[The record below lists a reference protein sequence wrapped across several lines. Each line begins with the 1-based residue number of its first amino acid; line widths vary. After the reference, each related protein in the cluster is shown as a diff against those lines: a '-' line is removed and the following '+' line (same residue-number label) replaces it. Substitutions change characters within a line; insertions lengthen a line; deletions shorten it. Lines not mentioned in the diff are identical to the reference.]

1 MIRSFFKIAWRNL
14 FRNKVYSLINIL
26 GLATGMA
33 VALIIGL
40 WVYHQYSYDRFWPE
54 YERVYQAWNRYDEN
68 GQVDAGVATALPLA
82 DELKR
87 SFPEIEYVAQSDWM
101 GSHSLV
107 IGEKKISASGGM
119 VGQDFL
125 KIFQLPFIN
134 GNANA
139 ALSDP
144 YSIVLCQ
151 SIATALFGKQDPI
164 GKTVRIDNSNDL
176 RVTAVVED
184 LPKNSSLRFK
194 FLVPFDYLKQYDH
207 VRRNLNSWRD
217 KSFQCFVTLKP
228 GVQLSS
234 LEPRLKEMQKKLN
247 PEDYKLWKIETMLHP
262 MKDWHLYN
270 NYKLEGFTGFISYV
284 KMFSLIGALV
294 LLIACINFMN
304 LSTARS
310 EKRAKE
316 VGIRKAIGSLRTSL
330 IFQFLTESILI
341 TLFAF
346 FVSLLMVQLAL
357 PAFNGLIK
365 ASLGIPWQNGYFWMG
380 MTGYVLLTGLMAGL
394 RPAFYL
400 SSFRPVKVL
409 KGPVSSGPAAA
420 IPRKILV
427 VLQFTCSVALIISTV
442 IIYQQIQHAKDRPI
456 GYESNRLMMTYTSS
470 DLFKNYRVV
479 KNEMLQSGVVSS
491 VTMSSSP
498 VTDIWS
504 NQRVD
509 DWSGK
514 RPDESLTLQ
523 TVAVSDAD
531 YFKTVGMKLVR
542 GRNFTGN
549 NAADSLDVILNESAV
564 KRMGFKEPI
573 NQILTWHDTP
583 QKIRVIGVVQDA
595 LMKSPFS
602 PPEPSIFIFDPQ
614 WASVITYRLSPNVST
629 QTAIQ
634 KIGKIVDL
642 YNPSSTYS
650 YQFVDENYKA
660 KFHQEVLIGKLSGIF
675 ALLAILISCLGLF
688 GLAAYITE
696 QRTREI
702 GIRKVLGASVSQLWL
717 LLCREFIILVII
729 GCVIASPIA
738 YYFSNEWLQQYQYRI
753 SIGPLVFVLSAV
765 IALLITLFTVSFKA
779 IRASLSNP
787 VRSLRTE

>member
-1 MIRSFFKIAWRNL
+1 MIRSFFKVAWRNL

-40 WVYHQYSYDRFWPE
+40 WVYNQYSYDRFWPG

-68 GQVDAGVATALPLA
+68 GIVDAGVATALPLA
-82 DELKR
+82 DEFKR
-87 SFPEIEYVAQSDWM
+87 SFPEIEYVAQTDWM
-101 GSHSLV
+101 GSHSLM
-107 IGEKKISASGGM
+107 IGDKKISGSGGM

-125 KIFQLPFIN
+125 KIFVLPFIQ
-134 GNANA
+134 GNATS

-144 YSIVLCQ
+144 YSIVLTE
-151 SIATALFGKQDPI
+151 STSTALFGTADPI
-164 GKTVRIDNSNDL
+164 GKTVRFDNSQDL
-176 RVTAVVED
+176 KVTGVVKD
-184 LPKNSSLRFK
+184 VPNNSKFKFK
-194 FLVPFDYLKQYDH
+194 FLVPFDYLKQFDY
-207 VRRNLNSWRD
+207 VKKNLHTWRD
-217 KSFQCFVTLKP
+217 KSYQCFVTLKQ

-247 PEDYKLWKIETMLHP
+247 PEDYKLWKIQTMLQP

-270 NYKLEGFTGFISYV
+270 DYKLEGFTGFISYV
-284 KMFSLIGALV
+284 KMFSLIGSLV

-316 VGIRKAIGSLRTSL
+316 VGIRKAIGSLRSSL

-346 FVSLLMVQLAL
+346 FVSLLIVQLAL
-357 PAFNGLIK
+357 PFFNDLIK
-365 ASLGIPWQNGYFWMG
+365 ATLSIPWESSFFWMG
-380 MTGYVLLTGLMAGL
+380 MIAYVLITGLMAGL

-409 KGPVSSGPAAA
+409 KGPVNAGPAAS

-442 IIYQQIQHAKDRPI
+442 IIYQQIQHAKERPL

-470 DLFKNYRVV
+470 DLVKNYQVV
-479 KNEMLQSGVVSS
+479 KNEMLQSGAVGS
-491 VTMSSSP
+491 VTMSSTP
-498 VTDIWS
+498 VTDVWS

-514 RPDESLTLQ
+514 LPDESLTLQ
-523 TVAVSDAD
+523 TIAVSDAD
-531 YFKTVGMKLVR
+531 YFKTVGMKLVG

-549 NAADSLDVILNESAV
+549 NAVDSLDVIINESAV

-573 NQILTWHDTP
+573 NQILTWHDVP

-602 PPEPSIFIFDPQ
+602 PPEPSIFVSDPQ
-614 WASVITYRLSPNVST
+614 WANVITYRLSPNVST
-629 QTAIQ
+629 QAAIQ
-634 KIGKIVDL
+634 KLGKIIDQ
-642 YNPSSTYS
+642 YNPSSKYS
-650 YQFVDENYKA
+650 YEFVDENYKA
-660 KFHQEVLIGKLSGIF
+660 KFNQEVLVGKLSGIF

-688 GLAAYITE
+688 GLAAYVTE

-702 GIRKVLGASVSQLWL
+702 GIRKVLGASVSQLWI
-717 LLCREFIILVII
+717 LLCKEFVILVVI
-729 GCVIASPIA
+729 GCLIASPLA
-738 YYFSNEWLQQYQYRI
+738 YYFSNECLQQYQYRI
-753 SIGPLVFVLSAV
+753 SIGPLVFVLSAIV
-765 IALLITLFTVSFKA
+765 ALAITLLTVSFKA
-779 IRASLSNP
+779 IRAALSNP
-787 VRSLRTE
+787 VISLRTE